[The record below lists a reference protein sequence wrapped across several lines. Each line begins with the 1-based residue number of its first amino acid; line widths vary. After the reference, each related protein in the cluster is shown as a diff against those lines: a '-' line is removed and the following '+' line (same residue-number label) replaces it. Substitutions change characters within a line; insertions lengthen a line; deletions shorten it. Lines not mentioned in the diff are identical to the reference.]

1 MSTVVSQQLLKEDGE
16 DDDEEQGEEFE
27 FDDSTDEDK
36 LQEDSKTVIDCV
48 KPVQAS
54 KHEDNVTSGSVSQT
68 FTDSTLLPTTSPSA
82 GPDGVATK
90 DPVSVSTTGN

>member
-36 LQEDSKTVIDCV
+36 LQEDSKTVTDCV
-48 KPVQAS
+48 KPVHAS

-68 FTDSTLLPTTSPSA
+68 FTDSTTTTSPSA
-82 GPDGVATK
+82 APDGVATK